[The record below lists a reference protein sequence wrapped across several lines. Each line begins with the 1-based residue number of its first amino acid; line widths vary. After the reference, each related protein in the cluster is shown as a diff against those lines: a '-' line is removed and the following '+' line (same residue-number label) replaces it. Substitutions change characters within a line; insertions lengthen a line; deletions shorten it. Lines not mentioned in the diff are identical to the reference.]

1 MKQRII
7 TLLLAIMAFVPQLW
21 AETKAGVE
29 QKIRLANNYWQK
41 NNSPESS
48 AFWNWAAYHTGNM
61 EVYKLL
67 RDDSMLQY
75 SIRWAEHNKWK
86 GATEPDRRLSYSRCA
101 RCLPRWLGRAHG
113 WTAVW

>member
-86 GATEPDRRLSYSRCA
+86 GATEPDRRKWRYKNY
-101 RCLPRWLGRAHG
+101 GE
-113 WTAVW
+113 

>member
-41 NNSPESS
+41 NN
-48 AFWNWAAYHTGNM
+48 
-61 EVYKLL
+61 
-67 RDDSMLQY
+67 
-75 SIRWAEHNKWK
+75 
-86 GATEPDRRLSYSRCA
+86 
-101 RCLPRWLGRAHG
+101 
-113 WTAVW
+113 